1 VGLFPQTL
9 TNITVTASPR
19 APTQCSLAHCDL
31 SAESVFVGNTDNG
44 WRLAGLFFARA
55 PTEVT
60 AQFLESTKDIR
71 SEESQAPED
80 TVGGTSTA
88 TPSAAFARDMHAY
101 GVLASELLGHIADTD
116 SAARRFLTD
125 VVESRLL
132 SDSPSARP
140 TSTALLRDAC
150 VLPLTRCLFFF
161 LFMCCQSQCHLT
173 RCSIQSVVCH
183 R

>member
-1 VGLFPQTL
+1 VGLFSQTL

-80 TVGGTSTA
+80 TAGGTSTA

-132 SDSPSARP
+132 SDSPSSRP

-150 VLPLTRCLFFF
+150 VLPLTRCLIFF
-161 LFMCCQSQCHLT
+161 
-173 RCSIQSVVCH
+173 CSCAASRNVISHGVPFSESVCH